1 MKPENIL
8 MANDYHVCLSDF
20 GLSKT
25 DVSVDEYTES
35 FLGTPAYLAPEMALT
50 GKATMAT
57 DIYGIGAVMYEM
69 LHGRMLYF
77 GTSISS
83 ILNDIQEV

>member
-1 MKPENIL
+1 
-8 MANDYHVCLSDF
+8 
-20 GLSKT
+20 
-25 DVSVDEYTES
+25 
-35 FLGTPAYLAPEMALT
+35 MALS

-69 LHGRMLYF
+69 LHGKMLYF

-83 ILNDIQEV
+83 ILNDIQ